1 VKFRD
6 NLTIVLAAVALGLSV
21 AQMIH
26 PFGFA
31 VHPGIMVVIAL
42 LLALRYAMRWQNK
55 KRGDL
60 LKTVPPRPLGLS
72 DDEPDGPRIHTNERE

>member
-1 VKFRD
+1 VKFRE
-6 NLTIVLAAVALGLSV
+6 NLTIVLAAVALGLSI
-21 AQMIH
+21 AQLIH

-31 VHPGIMVVIAL
+31 VHPGIMLVIAL
-42 LLALRYAMRWQNK
+42 LLILRYAMRWQVK

-72 DDEPDGPRIHTNERE
+72 DDEPEH

>member
-1 VKFRD
+1 MKFRE
-6 NLTIVLAAVALGLSV
+6 NLTLLLAVVALALSV
-21 AQMIH
+21 AQLIH

-31 VHPGIMVVIAL
+31 VHPGIMLVIAL
-42 LLALRYAMRWQNK
+42 LLALRYAMRWQAK

-72 DDEPDGPRIHTNERE
+72 DDDPTH